1 MPLCVCVCVCIS
13 RVMSLGVYVCPSL
26 RLYASVCFLFPFIF
40 DIFIFVFLF
49 FQIVTDEQTDLGILA
64 HPLLSLILASDD
76 AFQAVSTA
84 FVKKQTV

>member
-1 MPLCVCVCVCIS
+1 MSALFESVCVCVCFH
-13 RVMSLGVYVCPSL
+13 
-26 RLYASVCFLFPFIF
+26 FLF
-40 DIFIFVFLF
+40 FLNFSFFSF

-84 FVKKQTV
+84 FVKKQPV

>member
-1 MPLCVCVCVCIS
+1 MPLLEAVCVCVLS
-13 RVMSLGVYVCPSL
+13 FSFS
-26 RLYASVCFLFPFIF
+26 FLF
-40 DIFIFVFLF
+40 DIFIFVFLL